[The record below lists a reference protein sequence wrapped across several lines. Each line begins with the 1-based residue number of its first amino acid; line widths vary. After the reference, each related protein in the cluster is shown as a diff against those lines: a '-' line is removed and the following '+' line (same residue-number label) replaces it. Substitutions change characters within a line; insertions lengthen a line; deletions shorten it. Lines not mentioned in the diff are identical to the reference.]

1 MKVEDRNRAR
11 VEYLAERRR
20 ALLGEDSGEREE
32 TKRKKVKH
40 GGGESKRGHEVF
52 YHDYLKTNCQT
63 ILAKR

>member
-32 TKRKKVKH
+32 TKRKK
-40 GGGESKRGHEVF
+40 
-52 YHDYLKTNCQT
+52 
-63 ILAKR
+63 